1 MTGRPHDA
9 APGAPVLA
17 ADGVTVRPSP
27 SAPESADEPRLVRV
41 RLDLAYDGT
50 DFRGWATQPGLTTVQ
65 GTLEDGLETILRR
78 PVRTVVAGRTDAGVH
93 AAHQVVHLDLSEG
106 EWEGLVRGRAGL
118 APGESLVR
126 RLHGVLR
133 RSSDALVVRSAVR
146 APDGFDARFSALWR
160 SYRYRISDRPET
172 RDPLRRRDTYWH
184 REPLDEA
191 RMQAE
196 AASVVGLHDFLSY
209 CKPRPEGTT
218 IRELQSFT
226 VERGADGVL
235 ECRLRADAFCH
246 HMVRALVAAAVAVGE
261 GRHAPGWTA
270 ERLDAR
276 VRDSLSRLAPP
287 HALVLDHVEYPDDG
301 SLAARAEGTRARR
314 VAAETERGAA
324 GGPPDGP

>member
-1 MTGRPHDA
+1 MAEPPTVPS
-9 APGAPVLA
+9 A
-17 ADGVTVRPSP
+17 AD
-27 SAPESADEPRLVRV
+27 APRLVRV

-50 DFRGWATQPGLTTVQ
+50 DFRGWAAQPGLRTVQ
-65 GTLEDGLETILRR
+65 GTLEEGLETILRR

-93 AAHQVVHLDLSEG
+93 AAHQVVHLDLTEP

-118 APGESLVR
+118 EPGESLVR

-133 RSSDALVVRSAVR
+133 RSSDALVVRTAVR

-160 SYRYRISDRPET
+160 SYRYRISDRPQT

-196 AASVVGLHDFLSY
+196 AGSVVGLHDFLSY
-209 CKPRPEGTT
+209 CRPRPEGTT

-226 VERGADGVL
+226 VARGADGVI

-246 HMVRALVAAAVAVGE
+246 HMVRALVAGAIAVGE
-261 GRHAPGWTA
+261 GRQEPGWMA
-270 ERLDAR
+270 QRLQAQ

-301 SLAARAEGTRARR
+301 SLASRAEGTRARR
-314 VAAETERGAA
+314 VAAETGRGAA
-324 GGPPDGP
+324 DGADDSV

>member
-1 MTGRPHDA
+1 MTAGPT
-9 APGAPVLA
+9 A
-17 ADGVTVRPSP
+17 ADVPAASTAAAS
-27 SAPESADEPRLVRV
+27 SAGEEPRLVRV

-50 DFRGWATQPGLTTVQ
+50 DFRGWAAQPGLSTVQ
-65 GTLEDGLETILRR
+65 GILEDGLETILRR

-93 AAHQVVHLDLSEG
+93 AAHQVVHLDLTEA
-106 EWEGLVRGRAGL
+106 EWDGLVRGRAGL
-118 APGESLVR
+118 EPGESLVR

-133 RSSDALVVRSAVR
+133 RASDALVVRSAVR

-196 AASVVGLHDFLSY
+196 ARSVVGLHDFLSY

-261 GRHAPGWTA
+261 GRQEPGWMA
-270 ERLDAR
+270 ERLDAQ

-301 SLAARAEGTRARR
+301 SLASRAEGTRARR
-314 VAAETERGAA
+314 VAAETDRG
-324 GGPPDGP
+324 D